1 MKIAGTLCIL
11 PFLAVTMTSMAAEQ
25 QTKARCLPGLVK
37 VTAAVASAVYDGPG
51 GSKIGYRAPGASDFL
66 VEWRGREIRDLWQLL
81 DARGR
86 VAHRL
91 DEIFGWYRVLEVV
104 SAYPAANKYSTGA
117 TLSNAQT

>member
-11 PFLAVTMTSMAAEQ
+11 PFLAVTVTSMAAEQ

-51 GSKIGYRAPGASDFL
+51 GGKIGYRVPGASDFL
-66 VEWRGREIRDLWQLL
+66 VESRGREIRDLWHLL
-81 DARGR
+81 DVRGR
-86 VAHRL
+86 AHM
-91 DEIFGWYRVLEVV
+91 DQNFGRYHVLEVV
-104 SAYPAANKYSTGA
+104 SAYRAANKYSTGA